1 MKDWRSSVFNYWY
14 SSVFGQWFSS
24 VFKHWFSSVFN
35 GMCKVLVSLNKDEAP
50 STARKELPVV
60 WPLKGFYT
68 FSLHVK
74 GQKYGEEREEKAK
87 GILCNIR
94 EALHNLLATACM
106 QIY

>member
-1 MKDWRSSVFNYWY
+1 VVFF
-14 SSVFGQWFSS
+14 SLQTLVFFSLQWDVQSLS
-24 VFKHWFSSVFN
+24 QK
-35 GMCKVLVSLNKDEAP
+35 GLNKDEAP

-74 GQKYGEEREEKAK
+74 GEKYGEEREEKAK